1 MSETVILIL
10 GYVMIF
16 LFGIVIG
23 SFLNVCIYRQPK
35 DESILKG
42 SHCMTCGYEL
52 RWYDL
57 IPLLSFLMLKGR
69 CRKCGTKLSL
79 QYPLVEGIN
88 GILYVIIFLANGW
101 NIMSILYSFL
111 TSALIVLSVIDW
123 RTYTIPNKINL
134 IILVLAVIAT
144 VVDYKDWKTHIIGF
158 FSVGGFLLL
167 LYLITVGR
175 AMGGGDVKLMA
186 CAGLMLGW
194 GPIIIAFLTG
204 CIGGSVIH
212 LIRMKISGE
221 GHRLAMG
228 PYLSGGIYISILFGK
243 HIMDWYLSMSGLI

>member
-79 QYPLVEGIN
+79 QYPLVEGVN

-101 NIMSILYSFL
+101 EHN
-111 TSALIVLSVIDW
+111 LS
-123 RTYTIPNKINL
+123 L
-134 IILVLAVIAT
+134 
-144 VVDYKDWKTHIIGF
+144 HF
-158 FSVGGFLLL
+158 
-167 LYLITVGR
+167 
-175 AMGGGDVKLMA
+175 
-186 CAGLMLGW
+186 
-194 GPIIIAFLTG
+194 
-204 CIGGSVIH
+204 
-212 LIRMKISGE
+212 
-221 GHRLAMG
+221 
-228 PYLSGGIYISILFGK
+228 
-243 HIMDWYLSMSGLI
+243 